1 MSSITQG
8 TVVSGIRSKK
18 YDRINCYAI
27 VINARC
33 DLAQNKA
40 NKIYYL
46 IAMSLK
52 EWMFSQ
58 IGFSATFNSKINDLG
73 KRVKQ
78 KTESEGLSWEDLQ
91 DFSPVD
97 FNKVIDSTSLKGKE
111 KESVYCNKSNI
122 YNTTNV
128 Y

>member
-40 NKIYYL
+40 NKIKIYL
-46 IAMSLK
+46 IYA
-52 EWMFSQ
+52 
-58 IGFSATFNSKINDLG
+58 
-73 KRVKQ
+73 
-78 KTESEGLSWEDLQ
+78 
-91 DFSPVD
+91 
-97 FNKVIDSTSLKGKE
+97 TSLAGA
-111 KESVYCNKSNI
+111 SSAIKSL
-122 YNTTNV
+122 
-128 Y
+128 